1 MKNALKAAAVIANLL
16 CIVAGGWVCAT
27 LLFKLDSYFVFFIP
41 GMTSAEAL
49 FFNMIMF
56 VLGLAGLMFVI
67 PMLADIKLSQV
78 EFPTIWAILPLVIGI
93 ISVVSAFGLTE
104 TREKIM
110 VVISSVLYF
119 LLSLTLIY
127 NGAKI
132 FQSK

>member
-27 LLFKLDSYFVFFIP
+27 LLFKLDFYSVVFIP
-41 GMTSAEAL
+41 GMSSAEAL

-67 PMLADIKLSQV
+67 PSLAELKPDSV
-78 EFPTIWAILPLVIGI
+78 EFPTFYAIIPLILSVIFI
-93 ISVVSAFGLTE
+93 INAFSLSAP
-104 TREKIM
+104 REKIM

-119 LLSLTLIY
+119 LLSSTVIY
-127 NGAKI
+127 NSAKI